1 MTNEEAVSIL
11 ESWNWRFAKS
21 MPNIPHSYARKSD
34 RSDVSEFFKVAMHVK
49 DNGVPERFYSKT
61 YKYLYTETH
70 KYWVM
75 YENIAEAEIINRA
88 ELR

>member
-1 MTNEEAVSIL
+1 
-11 ESWNWRFAKS
+11 
-21 MPNIPHSYARKSD
+21 
-34 RSDVSEFFKVAMHVK
+34 MHVK